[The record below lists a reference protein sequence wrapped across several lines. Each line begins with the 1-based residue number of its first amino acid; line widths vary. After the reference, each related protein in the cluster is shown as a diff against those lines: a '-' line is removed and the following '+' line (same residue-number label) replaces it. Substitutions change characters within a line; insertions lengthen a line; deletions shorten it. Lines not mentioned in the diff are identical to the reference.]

1 MLRPATAAALLALLT
16 ACADD
21 PPLELTPL
29 AELCGAAG
37 PLHLL
42 PLAPDERL
50 GARGESFTTIGDRLF
65 FIAGQ
70 GERFVSP
77 VYGPL
82 PRTTTVYAV
91 GPCGEDPIVVA
102 RDLETIFVDPHWP
115 DVLLGCS
122 AEDRHLVRLD
132 PTGATDP
139 TVLARG
145 ACGANITDHGLLVY
159 TLTEDNRVSADLYPL
174 LDPKQPVFG
183 PPVQVAAPVP
193 IVNSTNGSFR
203 LLPDEILLV
212 EADGDLVSVA
222 LPDLTTTVLQSGV
235 LNLAASDDGRYV
247 LFQLGPGSGDD
258 PYNPIGDIN
267 ILDRTNNT
275 SIPVGTGTLS
285 SCYPCF
291 PAPGLA
297 RIDLNDP
304 APRQRLITLPDL
316 QFLDAP
322 EGHELI
328 VQLPDGR
335 WLSTSNDHGP
345 WYLTDLAAG
354 TTTLVTASN
363 GRRNGQGDDHLD
375 LLRTLS
381 QKEQTTAPLVR
392 YFFDGREPQTLAEHA
407 NLGAFVRPDDS
418 VVTMRFVDDTWL
430 GELTLVD
437 PDTREATRIDD
448 RVIAGT
454 PLATWKHPDDPDI
467 LLYGVVDGER
477 SGVWLARPASSD

>member
-37 PLHLL
+37 PFHLL

-50 GARGESFTTIGDRLF
+50 GARGESFATIGDRLF

-139 TVLARG
+139 TVLVRG
-145 ACGANITDHGLLVY
+145 ACGANINDHGLLRNTY
-159 TLTEDNRVSADLYPL
+159 SDDLASADFFPL
-174 LDPKQPVFG
+174 INPKEPVFG
-183 PPVQVAAPVP
+183 PPIEVATQVPSVW
-193 IVNSTNGSFR
+193 
-203 LLPDEILLV
+203 LLPDEVLLR

-222 LPDLTTTVLQSGV
+222 LPDLTKAVLQSGV
-235 LNLAASDDGRYV
+235 LDHTSSDDGRYI

-258 PYNPIGDIN
+258 PLNPIGDIN

-275 SIPVGTGTLS
+275 TTPVGTGSLRQ
-285 SCYPCF
+285 CFPCF
-291 PAPGLA
+291 PAPGFA
-297 RIDLNDP
+297 RIEVLD
-304 APRQRLITLPDL
+304 ASAHERLVTLPDF

-454 PLATWKHPDDPDI
+454 SLATWKHPDDPDI